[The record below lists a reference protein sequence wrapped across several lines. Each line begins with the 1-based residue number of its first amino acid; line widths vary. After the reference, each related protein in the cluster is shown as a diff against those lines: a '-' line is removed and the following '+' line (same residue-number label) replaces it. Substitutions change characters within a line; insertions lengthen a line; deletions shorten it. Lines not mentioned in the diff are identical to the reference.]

1 MSYEMNYGDSIKNAR
16 KKAGLTQK
24 ELAEKAGL
32 AEITIRQYETN
43 KREPR
48 SESLKKIATAL
59 EIPLSALLDENYKE
73 ELNEVLDSVT
83 DTLSK
88 LISTS
93 ESSMKA
99 KLIENFDKVNSD
111 GKKKIFDYSED
122 IISNIKYCQEKK

>member
-1 MSYEMNYGDSIKNAR
+1 MNYGDSIKNAR